1 MNVKNLIRLLILIPL
16 LMVLI
21 GCGRKGPPTLPKE
34 PSSLTIAIWNQR
46 EHKDLS
52 CDLRVT
58 SVAVNNVLN
67 IWYLN
72 FGFVYD
78 FDLPAIRQAGI
89 RISDLFSVRKIQIS

>member
-1 MNVKNLIRLLILIPL
+1 MKGKNVVSFLLLLPLLIL
-16 LMVLI
+16 LI

-34 PSSLTIAIWNQR
+34 PSSLTLAIWNQR

-67 IWYLN
+67 IWY
-72 FGFVYD
+72 
-78 FDLPAIRQAGI
+78 
-89 RISDLFSVRKIQIS
+89 

>member
-34 PSSLTIAIWNQR
+34 PSSLTLAIWNQR

-78 FDLPAIRQAGI
+78 FDI
-89 RISDLFSVRKIQIS
+89 RISDLFSVRKIRIS